1 MQTDSPVRAAVMNL
15 VATWNSCD
23 ACGFGALFTEEGV
36 YVALDGT
43 LYEGRTAIQGLLAD
57 TKQHFQVCIEGRVST
72 DMHGDTARAVFRW
85 SLTAEADMRS
95 GTLSCELIK
104 QEVGWRIGSLKN
116 SATLPEV

>member
-15 VATWNSCD
+15 VAAWNSCD
-23 ACGFGALFTEEGV
+23 CCGFGALFTEEAV

-43 LYEGRTAIQGLLAD
+43 LYEGRTAIEGLLAD

-72 DMHGDTARAVFRW
+72 DMHGDTARAMFRW
-85 SLTAEADMRS
+85 SSNAKANMRS
-95 GTLSCELIK
+95 GTISCELVR